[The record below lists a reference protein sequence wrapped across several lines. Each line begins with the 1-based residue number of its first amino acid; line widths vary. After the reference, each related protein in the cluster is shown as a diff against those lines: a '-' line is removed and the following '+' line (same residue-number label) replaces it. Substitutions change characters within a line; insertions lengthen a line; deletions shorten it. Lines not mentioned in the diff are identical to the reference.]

1 LFHLFHACRLRGD
14 VMTAA
19 DRIFV
24 AIDRMDLDA
33 AHTDVTRLMAL
44 AGGIKLGLEFFVAN
58 GPQGVRA
65 VAGPVPLFLDL
76 KLHDIPNTVAGG
88 VRAACRLSPRF
99 LTIHASGGEAM
110 MRAAADAAKAAGS
123 GRPELLGITVLTSLD
138 SADLEAVGQ
147 DGSVGDQAK
156 RLAAL
161 AQKSGLDGVVCSAHE
176 VAALRALCGPSFRL
190 VVPGI
195 RPSWTGSQ
203 DQKRVVTPA
212 EAIARGADYLVI
224 GRPITQD
231 ADPAAALQRI
241 ADEIA
246 GAVPV

>member
-1 LFHLFHACRLRGD
+1 
-14 VMTAA
+14 MTPSTPAA
-19 DRIFV
+19 RIFV

-33 AHTDVTRLMAL
+33 AHTDVARLKAQ

-65 VAGPVPLFLDL
+65 VAGPAPLFLDL

-88 VRAACRLSPRF
+88 VRSACSVSPTF
-99 LTIHASGGEAM
+99 LTVHAAGGEAM
-110 MRAAADAAKAAGS
+110 MRAATEAAHAAGS
-123 GRPELLGITVLTSLD
+123 ARPRLLGITVLTSLD
-138 SADLEAVGQ
+138 DGDLDAVGQ
-147 DGSVGDQAK
+147 RGSIADQAK

-176 VAALRALCGPSFRL
+176 VASLRRLCGPDFVL

-195 RPSWTGSQ
+195 RPSWADAN

-212 EAIARGADYLVI
+212 EAIAQGADYLVI
-224 GRPITQD
+224 GRPITQSD
-231 ADPAAALQRI
+231 DPAAALGRI

-246 GAVPV
+246 AAA

>member
-1 LFHLFHACRLRGD
+1 
-14 VMTAA
+14 MTRRA
-19 DRIFV
+19 DHVFV
-24 AIDRMDLDA
+24 AIDRMDLET
-33 AHTDVTRLMAL
+33 AHADVARLKAL

-88 VRAACRLSPRF
+88 VRAACLLSPRF
-99 LTIHASGGEAM
+99 LTIHAAGGEAM
-110 MRAAADAAKAAGS
+110 MRAAADAARAAGPA
-123 GRPELLGITVLTSLD
+123 RPMLLGITVLTSLD
-138 SADLEAVGQ
+138 AGDLDAVGQ
-147 DGSVGDQAK
+147 RGPVADQAK

-176 VAALRALCGPSFRL
+176 VAALRALCGGDFKL

-195 RPSWTGSQ
+195 RPDWAASN
-203 DQKRVVTPA
+203 DQKRVVTPG

-224 GRPITQD
+224 GRPITQSD
-231 ADPAAALQRI
+231 DPAAALQRI

-246 GAVPV
+246 AVPARG

>member
-1 LFHLFHACRLRGD
+1 MAG
-14 VMTAA
+14 AA
-19 DRIFV
+19 DRIIV
-24 AIDRMDLDA
+24 AIDRMDLGA
-33 AHTDVTRLMAL
+33 AHEDVTRLKSL

-88 VRAACRLSPRF
+88 VRAACLLSPRF
-99 LTIHASGGEAM
+99 LTIHAAGGEAM
-110 MRAAADAAKAAGS
+110 MRAAADAAKAAGPA
-123 GRPELLGITVLTSLD
+123 RPLLLGITVLTSLD
-138 SADLEAVGQ
+138 DTDLDAVGQ
-147 DGSVGDQAK
+147 RGPVADQAK

-176 VAALRALCGPSFRL
+176 VAALRALCGPGFRL

-195 RPSWTGSQ
+195 RPSWAATQ

-212 EAIARGADYLVI
+212 EAIANGADHLVI
-224 GRPITQD
+224 GRPITQSP
-231 ADPAAALQRI
+231 DPAAALRRI
-241 ADEIA
+241 AEEAEGTSADA
-246 GAVPV
+246 R